1 MTKQLIFA
9 CVSATFGVTVFPYF
23 GWEWLICALLYY
35 GFLFFK
41 IPSKILVLHLVVLL
55 LFGFS
60 TTISEKNNRTE
71 LSGKETN
78 FTIIFTDSFDIDG
91 DLLKGFVRTDNNEKL
106 QLKYKISSESE
117 KINLQ
122 NHLKIAMSCP
132 AMGVLEIPSG
142 KRNFNSF
149 DYRLYLKRQGIHWV
163 LKADS
168 IQFAKC
174 MSNKHSIKQAIQ
186 DFRNKGI
193 SYVNIHFPESSRG
206 YVNALIFGDQ
216 KLIDEEELKDYQRLG
231 IVHLLAISGLHVS
244 FLTGVIFF
252 IGIRAGVT
260 REKMSLVMF
269 LFLPIYIILSGA
281 SPSVLRSCFMAMLFF
296 FLAFF
301 KKSISATETISI
313 IYLLL
318 LLFNPNHLYN
328 IGFQLSFSVAFA
340 IIMSLSIMGRFS
352 NQFIALLV
360 TSILCQLAAIP
371 ILLFHFFEFSL
382 IGVLLNVIFIPIY
395 SVILLPF
402 AILVLLIH
410 LLTNQI
416 GDLLLFFLNKSFV
429 LCNTVAGFTADLP
442 FAYISFG
449 KPTFPIH
456 LLLVVVIFLLLASW
470 DLGDH
475 RKTKILSLLLIL
487 LLVLQYN
494 IQKLSPFGEVT
505 FIDIGQGDS
514 IFIKLP
520 FNKGNFLIDTGGS
533 LSFEQEVWKVRRKTY
548 STGEDIVIP
557 FLKSKGIHTLD
568 LLILTH
574 PDADHIGSADDIVKH
589 IDVKK
594 IIIGGGSEEIYKDQ
608 VFIQTAIKLGIEI
621 SSVKRG
627 DHWSVGDARFYVLNP
642 YQYEE
647 DTNESSIVLYAEIGG
662 GSWLFTGDL
671 GEQGEQELI
680 QVYPDLSA
688 DILKVG
694 HHGSKTSSSEAFID
708 SLQPKIAIISAGV
721 NNRYGHP
728 HQQVLEILSKAGVSV
743 YRTDLKGAISY
754 QYDKKG
760 NGTFSTS
767 LP

>member
-78 FTIIFTDSFDIDG
+78 FTIIFTDSIDIDG

-244 FLTGVIFF
+244 FLTGMIFF

-260 REKMSLVMF
+260 REQMSLVML

-296 FLAFF
+296 FLAFL

-410 LLTNQI
+410 LLTHQI

-429 LCNTVAGFTADLP
+429 LCNAVAGFTADLP
-442 FAYISFG
+442 FAYISIG

-475 RKTKILSLLLIL
+475 RKTKILSLVLIL

-557 FLKSKGIHTLD
+557 FLKSKGFHTLD

-608 VFIQTAIKLGIEI
+608 GFIQTAIKLGIEI